1 MKNIQ
6 LPIILL
12 GLICLNLKTKAQEQ
26 LSLQAAIDTA
36 LFNNLGIV
44 ISKNDAKIS
53 SNNLSRANAGM
64 IPSLD
69 LNAGSNYSNNKLT
82 QEFST
87 GNEISKTGVAT
98 KSINGQLLLSWTL
111 FDGTKM
117 FATYKK
123 LQTLKEMG
131 ELNVLYTTETL
142 IAQVIHA
149 YAEIVKQKIL
159 LTSTTNNLSLYEE
172 RVKLAETKLKI
183 GKSARSELLQASIDL
198 NVQKNNL
205 VRLTS
210 QIKNAKTVLNTL
222 MMSSLNR
229 EFEVTDSLTL
239 KEDLNLD
246 EILMKLDASNT
257 QLKLLQTLEKQRSH
271 EIKEQK
277 SHALPMIKLNAGYNF
292 LNSSS
297 TQGLFLINQSRGPL
311 VGLSLNWNLYN
322 GIQRK
327 QVENTKLLREN
338 VRLAYD
344 ETKVNLQAT
353 IISAWQA
360 NQDAI
365 LLAKLEKENYKLAA
379 ENLNIITQRFK
390 LGEATTLELKDAQQ
404 LNEASIS
411 RLANSLFEAKN
422 AETELLLMVGELNR
436 N

>member
-1 MKNIQ
+1 MSQIES
-6 LPIILL
+6 
-12 GLICLNLKTKAQEQ
+12 LKSDIFAKFGDQ
-26 LSLQAAIDTA
+26 
-36 LFNNLGIV
+36 
-44 ISKNDAKIS
+44 KIS
-53 SNNLSRANAGM
+53 LTTTQVGDHVLESPKAV
-64 IPSLD
+64 IP
-69 LNAGSNYSNNKLT
+69 A
-82 QEFST
+82 
-87 GNEISKTGVAT
+87 
-98 KSINGQLLLSWTL
+98 LLR
-111 FDGTKM
+111 
-117 FATYKK
+117 Y
-123 LQTLKEMG
+123 LKE
-131 ELNVLYTTETL
+131 Y
-142 IAQVIHA
+142 
-149 YAEIVKQKIL
+149 
-159 LTSTTNNLSLYEE
+159 
-172 RVKLAETKLKI
+172 
-183 GKSARSELLQASIDL
+183 
-198 NVQKNNL
+198 
-205 VRLTS
+205 
-210 QIKNAKTVLNTL
+210 
-222 MMSSLNR
+222 
-229 EFEVTDSLTL
+229 
-239 KEDLNLD
+239 
-246 EILMKLDASNT
+246 
-257 QLKLLQTLEKQRSH
+257 
-271 EIKEQK
+271 
-277 SHALPMIKLNAGYNF
+277 AGYNF

-353 IISAWQA
+353 VITAWQA

>member
-36 LFNNLGIV
+36 LFNNLGIL

-327 QVENTKLLREN
+327 QVENTKLLR
-338 VRLAYD
+338 
-344 ETKVNLQAT
+344 
-353 IISAWQA
+353 
-360 NQDAI
+360 
-365 LLAKLEKENYKLAA
+365 
-379 ENLNIITQRFK
+379 
-390 LGEATTLELKDAQQ
+390 
-404 LNEASIS
+404 
-411 RLANSLFEAKN
+411 
-422 AETELLLMVGELNR
+422 
-436 N
+436 